1 MSGGN
6 SRFYRP
12 LRFWPAEAARVR
24 RKSVFNKIRFLLDW
38 LVCHRHALG
47 AARGAKPWAPTCSQR
62 WSPVLDIKELKSFC
76 MVVKLG
82 SFSKASKALVLGQPA
97 VSKHIQ
103 RLEAELGRP
112 LLERGARPLKLT
124 AAGSNLYRMAEP
136 FVEGLATLDS
146 RSPLAMSSP
155 ITVAVPHGFIG
166 YVLPEAARDLRD
178 TVPSARIRVLSGTKE
193 EVFELVQTGGADFA
207 VAPDPG
213 ASRRFDF
220 TPLYP
225 SERVLITPGDHPL
238 LAQRPTS
245 LKDVAKY
252 PLILPRFQTQTRALL
267 ESEFRRLRISY
278 DIAVELDS
286 IELLERYVELGLGL
300 GVGLRGAAGMESWVR
315 LGIVS
320 LAPFLPSE
328 MIGVVRSRALP
339 LSQPATALI
348 ARIQDLARAMP
359 AATPASRG
367 RRR

>member
-1 MSGGN
+1 M
-6 SRFYRP
+6 
-12 LRFWPAEAARVR
+12 
-24 RKSVFNKIRFLLDW
+24 
-38 LVCHRHALG
+38 
-47 AARGAKPWAPTCSQR
+47 
-62 WSPVLDIKELKSFC
+62 DIKELKSFC

-103 RLEAELGRP
+103 RLEAELGRS
-112 LLERGARPLKLT
+112 LLERGARPLRLT

-136 FVEGLATLDS
+136 FVEGLAALDD
-146 RSPLAMSSP
+146 RSPQAMP
-155 ITVAVPHGFIG
+155 VPVTVAVPHGFIG
-166 YVLPEAARDLRD
+166 QVLPEAVKDLRGAI
-178 TVPSARIRVLSGTKE
+178 PNARIRVLSGTKE
-193 EVFELVQTGGADFA
+193 EVFELVQTGSADFA

-225 SERVLITPGDHPL
+225 SERILITPHDHPL
-238 LAQRPTS
+238 VSRPPES
-245 LKDVAKY
+245 LKEVAAY

-267 ESEFRRLRISY
+267 ESEFRRLQISY

-300 GVGLRGAAGMESWVR
+300 GVGLRGAAGMGSWVR

-339 LSQPATALI
+339 LSQPATMLI
-348 ARIQDLARAMP
+348 ARLQDLGRVQ
-359 AATPASRG
+359 PASSSSTRG

>member
-1 MSGGN
+1 MD
-6 SRFYRP
+6 
-12 LRFWPAEAARVR
+12 V
-24 RKSVFNKIRFLLDW
+24 
-38 LVCHRHALG
+38 
-47 AARGAKPWAPTCSQR
+47 
-62 WSPVLDIKELKSFC
+62 KELKSFC

-82 SFSKASKALVLGQPA
+82 SFSKASKALDLGQPA

-136 FVEGLATLDS
+136 FIEGLAILDHNS
-146 RSPLAMSSP
+146 SLAMSSP
-155 ITVAVPHGFIG
+155 ITVAVPHGFTG
-166 YVLPEAARDLRD
+166 HVLPEAMRNLRGAI
-178 TVPSARIRVLSGTKE
+178 PSARLRVLSGTKE
-193 EVFELVQTGGADFA
+193 EIFELVQTGGADFA

-225 SERVLITPGDHPL
+225 SERILITPRDHPL
-238 LAQRPTS
+238 VARPPAS
-245 LKDVAKY
+245 LDDVARY

-267 ESEFRRLRISY
+267 ESEFRRLQISY

-320 LAPFLPSE
+320 LARFLPSE

-339 LSQPATALI
+339 ISQPATMLI
-348 ARIQDLARAMP
+348 AKLQELGRTGP
-359 AATPASRG
+359 APVPVPRS